1 MQRREFLKA
10 SLGGTAASVLFSLPS
25 NSARAAKPA
34 SPGLEICWL
43 GGATMLI
50 CFDGLTLLS
59 DPAFGEGHNAFRMG
73 DPNEMF
79 DLARGPNIKDHLRKT
94 QFPGIDLAWIDHL
107 LISHLHE
114 DHFDQKA
121 EAVLDRGLPVIAP
134 VADTPALK
142 EKGFSSVRS
151 LAWGES
157 VVLPSENG
165 EIVVTG
171 IPAEHSENQEIAAIL
186 GQGNGYWFE
195 FRSGEW
201 RKSLYWTGDSFATET
216 VKTALNPL
224 GSPDILV
231 PHLGAVGTTGPL
243 GQISMGAENLRKM
256 IDLLKPGK
264 ILPIHH
270 SSYELYLEPIWKV
283 AEACNDLQGLDLV
296 SEGTWVKYL

>member
-1 MQRREFLKA
+1 MQRREFFKATVGGTVA
-10 SLGGTAASVLFSLPS
+10 SLSLPLTS
-25 NSARAAKPA
+25 SSARASGPEL
-34 SPGLEICWL
+34 PELNICWL

-50 CFDGLTLLS
+50 CFDGLSLLS
-59 DPAFGEGHNAFRMG
+59 DPAFGEGREAFRMG

-79 DLARGPNIKDHLRKT
+79 DLARGPNIKNHPRKSP
-94 QFPGIDLAWIDHL
+94 FPGIDLARVDQL

-121 EAVLDRGLPVIAP
+121 EVMLDRGLPVIAP
-134 VADTPALK
+134 VADTPALE

-151 LAWGES
+151 LGWGES
-157 VVLPSENG
+157 VVLPSKNG

-216 VKTALNPL
+216 VKTALNTL

-231 PHLGAVGTTGPL
+231 PHLGAVGTTGSL
-243 GQISMGAENLRKM
+243 GQISMGAENLREM

-296 SEGTWVKYL
+296 SEGTWVKYV